1 MKRLLIWG
9 IKWTCLSVFGFALCG
24 NIAYVTV
31 GANSLAYDE
40 NRSSESAE
48 SYMNSNDYVENSFS
62 GSDTTVKNFAESS
75 DNDEESYSEPND
87 YEQPDETLEAQDNE
101 PETGLKAI
109 QGFGKK
115 SKENSENEKEIIANP
130 YGVYY
135 TTPQCEK
142 MDAYLGDQCNDSM
155 IFVICKDPD
164 SDNSAYIRVTADIN
178 SDLDDTI
185 QLSFNSEKE
194 RWEGSRNTLLLYD
207 RNLEKYIFSS
217 EKIRICLENIT
228 TESASLYNLSHRQ
241 DSTAGIPLEGAFVSD
256 AGMNNGLTVFINEIF
271 NTNYYY
277 IFIETNDNTIT
288 AIGEKMVVGQHA
300 YSDCTA
306 EIGGDTYYIYGED
319 EDENNIANAINM
331 FTLNFEDD
339 DVNYDLYRSTDYYDA
354 ALNQNI
360 YSGTY
365 AVKDLNAVINLQYN
379 EEKESFY
386 YDISVNG
393 KKFDT
398 RSETAI
404 CTGTLGYQLMSA
416 DFIINYTDYIMNGS
430 DIKITIPSISPEC
443 YSCTLESSGNTVNYR
458 AAFQYILED
467 AYKHYGESCKYTLF
481 DLDNDGVK
489 ELILSEGT
497 CNADWINDV
506 YCVNDYGLGLG
517 IGSFARPV
525 VLYEA
530 PDGNGIY
537 AVWGNQ
543 GLEEVTRITKN
554 GSELEEELILSDS
567 INYDENYS
575 TYPNEIM
582 TAYANDYSLLEG

>member
-271 NTNYYY
+271 NTNY
-277 IFIETNDNTIT
+277 
-288 AIGEKMVVGQHA
+288 
-300 YSDCTA
+300 
-306 EIGGDTYYIYGED
+306 
-319 EDENNIANAINM
+319 
-331 FTLNFEDD
+331 
-339 DVNYDLYRSTDYYDA
+339 
-354 ALNQNI
+354 
-360 YSGTY
+360 
-365 AVKDLNAVINLQYN
+365 
-379 EEKESFY
+379 
-386 YDISVNG
+386 
-393 KKFDT
+393 
-398 RSETAI
+398 I
-404 CTGTLGYQLMSA
+404 C
-416 DFIINYTDYIMNGS
+416 
-430 DIKITIPSISPEC
+430 
-443 YSCTLESSGNTVNYR
+443 
-458 AAFQYILED
+458 
-467 AYKHYGESCKYTLF
+467 LF
-481 DLDNDGVK
+481 DYLF
-489 ELILSEGT
+489 IS
-497 CNADWINDV
+497 
-506 YCVNDYGLGLG
+506 
-517 IGSFARPV
+517 S
-525 VLYEA
+525 
-530 PDGNGIY
+530 
-537 AVWGNQ
+537 
-543 GLEEVTRITKN
+543 
-554 GSELEEELILSDS
+554 
-567 INYDENYS
+567 
-575 TYPNEIM
+575 
-582 TAYANDYSLLEG
+582 